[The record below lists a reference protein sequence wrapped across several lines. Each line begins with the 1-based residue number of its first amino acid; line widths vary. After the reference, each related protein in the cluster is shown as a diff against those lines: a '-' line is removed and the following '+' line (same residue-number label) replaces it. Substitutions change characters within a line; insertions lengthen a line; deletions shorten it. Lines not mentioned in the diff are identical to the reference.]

1 MYEKALRM
9 KLRFETPQGPLTVE
23 DLWDLPLQTTRANRA
38 SLDDVARGLHLQ
50 LKSGADI
57 SFVDTA
63 KKSDHTAQLKFD
75 IAKHIIDVRL
85 AENAAAA
92 TAAANK
98 ERKQHLLGILASKE
112 NEALLGMSVEEL
124 RAAIAAL

>member
-63 KKSDHTAQLKFD
+63 KKSDPTAQLKFD

-85 AENAAAA
+85 A
-92 TAAANK
+92 
-98 ERKQHLLGILASKE
+98 
-112 NEALLGMSVEEL
+112 
-124 RAAIAAL
+124 

>member
-1 MYEKALRM
+1 MYDKALRM

-63 KKSDHTAQLKFD
+63 KKSDPTAQLKFD